1 MSGRAV
7 RPPTRNYLE
16 GMTQGASVMANMSDY
31 TPVEW
36 KRLVQSPLLAGY
48 AVSAADPS
56 GFIGLLQE
64 AFAAARMVSQAQ
76 TRPGDALIKAVAENL
91 ATSSGRADAR
101 EGVRSVTQ
109 GASLEEIKRRALEA
123 MKEAAALLDA
133 KAGEHAAPFK
143 SWLMEIARTVAEAG
157 LEDTFLGFG
166 GVRMSEKEK
175 VTLVELSQAL
185 GLPTPGA

>member
-1 MSGRAV
+1 
-7 RPPTRNYLE
+7 
-16 GMTQGASVMANMSDY
+16 MANMSDY

-76 TRPGDALIKAVAENL
+76 ARAGDSLIKAISENL
-91 ATSSGRADAR
+91 MTSSGRADAR
-101 EGVRSVTQ
+101 EGVRTVTQ
-109 GASLEEIKRRALEA
+109 GASLDEIKHRALGA
-123 MKEAAALLDA
+123 MRETAALLDA
-133 KAGEHAAPFK
+133 KAGEHATPFK
-143 SWLMEIARTVAEAG
+143 AWLLEIARTVAEAG

-166 GVRMSEKEK
+166 GIRMSEKEK
-175 VTLVELSQAL
+175 ATLAELADTL
-185 GLPTPGA
+185 GLPAPT